1 MTRSLPLRC
10 EGGKIVGRIP
20 APLPCPR
27 TAAPGMSDR
36 SEATR
41 PSFVMQKRDKRDI
54 LTVKEVK
61 IMKIYS
67 TVVSGKEVSKFI
79 RIPDEFKETELKVVV
94 RPVRKKKERFAG
106 LFMNPVRVKRISI
119 PSRDEIHER

>member
-1 MTRSLPLRC
+1 
-10 EGGKIVGRIP
+10 
-20 APLPCPR
+20 
-27 TAAPGMSDR
+27 
-36 SEATR
+36 
-41 PSFVMQKRDKRDI
+41 MQKRDKRDI

-79 RIPDEFKETELKVVV
+79 RIPDEFKEMELEVVL
-94 RPVRKKKERFAG
+94 RPVRKNKERFAG

>member
-1 MTRSLPLRC
+1 
-10 EGGKIVGRIP
+10 
-20 APLPCPR
+20 
-27 TAAPGMSDR
+27 MSDR
-36 SEATR
+36 SEAMR

-54 LTVKEVK
+54 LIAKEVK

>member
-1 MTRSLPLRC
+1 
-10 EGGKIVGRIP
+10 
-20 APLPCPR
+20 
-27 TAAPGMSDR
+27 
-36 SEATR
+36 
-41 PSFVMQKRDKRDI
+41 MQKQDNDDI
-54 LTVKEVK
+54 LSRKEVE

-79 RIPDEFKETELKVVV
+79 RIPEEFKDTELKVVV
-94 RPVRKKKERFAG
+94 RPVRKKKDRFAG